1 MIYKTHGAGMFL
13 WFYFRVE
20 SCFIYVKA
28 TTALL
33 PAVLESELFPS
44 FMTWGNYNSEVGTL

>member
-44 FMTWGNYNSEVGTL
+44 FMT